1 MPTPRQPVETVDA
14 RVLDRLYHVIDGRRG
29 ADPGTS
35 YTAKLLARG
44 PAGIARKVGEEAVE
58 TVIAACTE
66 DRGRIAAESA
76 DLLYHMLVLWAAAG
90 VAPGDVWQELAR
102 REGTSGL
109 AEKAARRTD

>member
-1 MPTPRQPVETVDA
+1 MAAATAPLDA

-29 ADPGTS
+29 GDPEAS

-44 PAGIARKVGEEAVE
+44 PAGVARKVGEEAVE
-58 TVIAACTE
+58 TVIAACAE
-66 DRGRIAAESA
+66 DPARLAAESA

-90 VAPGDVWQELAR
+90 IAPGDVWSELER

-109 AEKAARRTD
+109 AEKAARRKE